1 MAIEMRVTDI
11 TEDFVEILVE
21 DLKMYYK
28 EHINSLNLFNEGLDR
43 LPRQVKRASITGK
56 GYEEYQ
62 FEMAYNLY
70 VMYHFIKN
78 DIGVRDFDV
87 DLRVMAIQ
95 DFFKDNPLF
104 KPFKYSV
111 DTKSWEGSRLGF
123 MCKITNLKLRLLE
136 GDDFNATE
144 LGMLMGITGQAIINR
159 IKRDNPMQGTKRDR
173 EYVISN
179 EEARRAIRES
189 NKTPIL

>member
-1 MAIEMRVTDI
+1 MELRVTDI
-11 TEDFVEILVE
+11 TKHYVETLIQ
-21 DLKMYYK
+21 DLKAYYK
-28 EHINSLNLFNEGLDR
+28 EHIDSLDLFNEGLDR
-43 LPRQVKRASITGK
+43 LPKQVKRASITEK

-70 VMYHFIKN
+70 VMYHFIKD

-87 DLRVMAIQ
+87 DLRVMAIE

-104 KPFKYSV
+104 KAFKYSV
-111 DTKSWEGSRLGF
+111 DTKSWEQSRLGF

-136 GDDFNATE
+136 GDDFNASE

-159 IKRDNPMQGTKRDR
+159 IKRDNPMRGQKQDR
-173 EYVISN
+173 EYVIKN

-189 NKTPIL
+189 DNTPIL